1 MPLKV
6 GAGSTTYFCDHFWT
20 SIPGSGVSERVLLFG
35 ASATGGASAG
45 LVYAYTIWTAANAN
59 VGSQLIL
66 YKSKTI
72 NNEDLATK
80 TMCCASY
87 VLTGSRAKNR
97 QRKKVLVGATRRI
110 QL

>member
-1 MPLKV
+1 MKNKV
-6 GAGSTTYFCDHFWT
+6 VHCC
-20 SIPGSGVSERVLLFG
+20 VLLFG
-35 ASATGGASAG
+35 GNANNGANAG
-45 LVYAYTIWTAANAN
+45 FVYANTNWTATNANAN

-110 QL
+110 QLYKQMPK